1 MILFRLKWEYPFIS
15 KSQFLLLPCWSL
27 LSQVDIYVG
36 AFPIEK
42 KMLFLSTTAATAT
55 QEEERQVFHIGKNK
69 QQQHK
74 ACYLN
79 ELSKKSFSIPISTA
93 WFRWFGNLDSDQH
106 PKSERMAL
114 WSHLCCQ
121 NALKSLLYWT
131 RNDWI
136 SYAFLEHVFSSC
148 FVFQSPIL

>member
-1 MILFRLKWEYPFIS
+1 MQTNQQECFLVTLLYTNIRQDYKAENLRDYVSS
-15 KSQFLLLPCWSL
+15 KVRIPIYQQESVSPASL
-27 LSQVDIYVG
+27 LVSLISG
-36 AFPIEK
+36 WHLRWRFPNRK

-69 QQQHK
+69 QQHK

-93 WFRWFGNLDSDQH
+93 WFRWFGNLNSDQH

-114 WSHLCCQ
+114 WSHLCHK
-121 NALKSLLYWT
+121 NALKSL
-131 RNDWI
+131 
-136 SYAFLEHVFSSC
+136 V
-148 FVFQSPIL
+148 